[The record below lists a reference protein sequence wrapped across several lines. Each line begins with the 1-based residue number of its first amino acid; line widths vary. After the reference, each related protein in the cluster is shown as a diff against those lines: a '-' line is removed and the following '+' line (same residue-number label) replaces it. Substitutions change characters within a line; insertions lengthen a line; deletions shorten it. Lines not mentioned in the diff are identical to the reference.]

1 VIHQSNV
8 IHGVHPQFPPPGG
21 LASMIQLTPEML
33 VFDFQLLHPLT
44 LTNIFQ
50 LQSQNSQHFFI
61 DKATAS
67 LQFNKL
73 ICSSTTIPFSV
84 AIVSFKWDFFRDP
97 SSIIEGMNPM
107 DPMYQMQLA
116 NLP

>member
-1 VIHQSNV
+1 
-8 IHGVHPQFPPPGG
+8 
-21 LASMIQLTPEML
+21 ML

-50 LQSQNSQHFFI
+50 IQSQTSQHFFF
-61 DKATAS
+61 DKATAT

-73 ICSSTTIPFSV
+73 ICSSTTIPFNV

-97 SSIIEGMNPM
+97 SSIIEGMNPI
-107 DPMYQMQLA
+107 DPMYQIALESSTKTLDDEFIMR
-116 NLP
+116 